1 MKSLLQYSRGTGQNA
16 INININIIS
25 VNYGDISSELNNIIT
40 SSSEYNEGDDELNLK
55 KLILNLDRNT
65 SYHNLKPLDK
75 LFHTYLGSSK
85 NTLISKEM
93 FIALNN

>member
-1 MKSLLQYSRGTGQNA
+1 MEFTINGINLQVLNTT
-16 INININIIS
+16 IIS

-40 SSSEYNEGDDELNLK
+40 SNSEYTEGDDELNLK